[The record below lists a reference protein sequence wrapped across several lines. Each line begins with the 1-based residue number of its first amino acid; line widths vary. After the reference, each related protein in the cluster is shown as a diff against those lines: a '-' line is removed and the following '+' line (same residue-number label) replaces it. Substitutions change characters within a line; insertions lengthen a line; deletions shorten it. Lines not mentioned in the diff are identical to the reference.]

1 MYNVHQCQYF
11 QPPLG
16 RLLARRDTQTHLG
29 LPRSHVAYIP
39 CILSSCPPP
48 IPYFNIS
55 MSVFVCQ
62 YLTWS
67 VIIHLMSFI
76 VITFWPADV
85 LVLDAMAT
93 APVNTVILS
102 GLMLVCKC
110 WEVALMSR
118 PVVSVLKVSAKFCS
132 NFHMEK
138 APTRNSSLI
147 LKVHHWWAA
156 LRIASYQT
164 NHF

>member
-1 MYNVHQCQYF
+1 MSIFSTTTV
-11 QPPLG
+11 PVS
-16 RLLARRDTQTHLG
+16 
-29 LPRSHVAYIP
+29 PRVTAVTCCIYSLYPV
-39 CILSSCPPP
+39 ILSSST
-48 IPYFNIS
+48 PYFNIS

-118 PVVSVLKVSAKFCS
+118 PVVSVLKVSTKFCS
-132 NFHMEK
+132 NFHG
-138 APTRNSSLI
+138 SS
-147 LKVHHWWAA
+147 
-156 LRIASYQT
+156 
-164 NHF
+164 

>member
-1 MYNVHQCQYF
+1 MYIDVNIFNHHCASLTSGYRGHMLHIFPV
-11 QPPLG
+11 
-16 RLLARRDTQTHLG
+16 
-29 LPRSHVAYIP
+29 S
-39 CILSSCPPP
+39 LSSCPPP
-48 IPYFNIS
+48 IPCFNIS

-62 YLTWS
+62 YLTCS

-118 PVVSVLKVSAKFCS
+118 PVVSVLKVSTKFCS
-132 NFHMEK
+132 NFH
-138 APTRNSSLI
+138 RSSSKFIIDGRL
-147 LKVHHWWAA
+147 
-156 LRIASYQT
+156 
-164 NHF
+164 